1 MVFLGVWLWERGFVF
16 MQSSMAVRVGII
28 DKIQM
33 LSGLRPD
40 LFRRTIWQLFLRF
53 NKEKTA
59 A

>member
-16 MQSSMAVRVGII
+16 MQSSMAVPVGII
-28 DKIQM
+28 DKIQT

-40 LFRRTIWQLFLRF
+40 LFRRTIRQLFLRF